1 MDALFPNNNDN
12 PIADRNK
19 HRQKMR
25 FRVAFWRQ
33 IRHQWP
39 VTLLLGLALCGVVA
53 LYTYARNSQRFQN
66 RSIQLIEKDAG
77 HNLWFVASDA
87 GGFEAFSGD
96 ADLPLFADTHIQE
109 LIADRR
115 IASTYWGNVL
125 QARVVLRGR
134 DVLLTGVD
142 ALDDHQITEEKA
154 HLLEQLDAGEA
165 DVGYSLA
172 RIWDLSEGDRLA
184 LEDRVYTVRQVK
196 PQRGTLDDERLW
208 IPLQDAQ
215 QWLDKPGKS
224 NLILGFLCMR
234 GLSLEEGLHRLQQRL
249 GEEHGD
255 LQLQVIPL
263 MSMLE
268 ARALSRFTTSRYLRY
283 LLLAVV
289 SVCILLIG
297 AVGCMEVN
305 ERRYELAIMLA
316 MGAGYRFLFS
326 FFIAKLALLAVV
338 ASVVGFLVGSFLY
351 VYWLTPVLVVH
362 TQPVAIVWSTLP
374 RTILLTVL
382 VAGIAAVVPLI
393 HILQI
398 DPTQILAEE

>member
-1 MDALFPNNNDN
+1 MQEKSAEVLVEWGIPS
-12 PIADRNK
+12 K
-19 HRQKMR
+19 
-25 FRVAFWRQ
+25 RVVFWRQ
-33 IRHQWP
+33 IRDQWS
-39 VTLLLGLALCGVVA
+39 VTLLLGVALCGVVA

-77 HNLWFVASDA
+77 HNLWFVDLSAKGFDVFSAS
-87 GGFEAFSGD
+87 
-96 ADLPLFADTHIQE
+96 ADLPSFPDGHVHQ

-125 QARVVLRGR
+125 QSRVTLRDR
-134 DVLLTGVD
+134 DVLLTGIA
-142 ALDDHQITEEKA
+142 ALDDHQITEEKS
-154 HLLEQLDAGEA
+154 HLLEPLAHGEV
-165 DVGYSLA
+165 DVGFRLA
-172 RIWDLSEGDRLA
+172 RAWGLSEGDRLE
-184 LEDRVYTVRQVK
+184 LQERLYRVRRVT
-196 PQRGTLDDERLW
+196 PQRGNLDDERLW

-215 QWLDKPGKS
+215 QWLDKPGQS

-234 GLSLEEGLHRLQQRL
+234 GLSLEEGLRRLQQRL
-249 GEEHGD
+249 ADEHSD

-289 SVCILLIG
+289 GVCGLLMA
-297 AVGCMEVN
+297 AVGWMEVN

-326 FFIAKLALLAVV
+326 FFFAKLALLALV
-338 ASVVGFLVGSFLY
+338 ASVIGFLVGSFLY

-374 RTILLTVL
+374 RTILLTFFL
-382 VAGIAAVVPLI
+382 AGVSACVPLV
-393 HILQI
+393 HILRI
-398 DPTQILAEE
+398 DPTRILAEE